1 MDLGLSAK
9 VAIVAGGS
17 RGLGKA
23 CAMTLAAE
31 GAELAIAA
39 RDEATLH
46 AAAAEIEASFEHR
59 DRGDRRGRKV
69 LAVPTDVTREED
81 VDRLVEAAMEK
92 YSRVDVLVANA
103 GGPPA
108 SHFETTDVAA
118 WKSAIELNLL
128 STIYLCRAVVPVMKR
143 QGSGRIVAITSI
155 SVKQPVD
162 GLILSN
168 TARSGV
174 VGMMK
179 TLSNELAPH
188 GIGVNVVCPGYTK
201 TDRLVDLA
209 SRLSEQEDVSE
220 EAIQKRW
227 TDQIPMGRLGD
238 PAELAAVVAFFC
250 SERAS
255 YVTGTCLQVDGGVVR
270 GVY

>member
-1 MDLGLSAK
+1 MDLGLSGK

-39 RDEATLH
+39 RDESTLH
-46 AAAAEIEASFEHR
+46 AAAAEIEASY
-59 DRGDRRGRKV
+59 DRRGRKV
-69 LAVPTDVTREED
+69 LAVPTDVTCEED

-179 TLSNELAPH
+179 TLSNELAPD

-209 SRLSEQEDVSE
+209 SRLSEQEGVSQ

-238 PAELAAVVAFFC
+238 PAELASVVAFLC

-255 YVTGTCLQVDGGVVR
+255 YVTGTCLQVDGGVVKS
-270 GVY
+270 VY

>member
-1 MDLGLSAK
+1 MDLGLSGK

-31 GAELAIAA
+31 GADLVLAA
-39 RDEATLH
+39 RDDNTLQ
-46 AAAAEIEASFEHR
+46 AAATEIEAIH
-59 DRGDRRGRKV
+59 DRKV

-108 SHFETTDVAA
+108 SRFETTDVAA
-118 WKSAIELNLL
+118 WRSAIELNLL
-128 STIYLCRAVVPVMKR
+128 STIHLCRGVVPIMKR
-143 QGSGRIVAITSI
+143 QGNGRIVAITSI

-168 TARSGV
+168 TARAGV

-179 TLSNELAPH
+179 TLSNELAPD

-209 SRLSEQEDVSE
+209 SRLSEQEGVSE

-238 PAELAAVVAFFC
+238 PAEFASVVAFLC

-270 GVY
+270 SVY

>member
-1 MDLGLSAK
+1 MDLGLSGK

-39 RDEATLH
+39 RDASTLH
-46 AAAAEIEASFEHR
+46 AAAAEIEASFDHR
-59 DRGDRRGRKV
+59 DRRGRKV

-118 WKSAIELNLL
+118 WKSGIELNLL

-143 QGSGRIVAITSI
+143 QGSGRVVAITSI

-168 TARSGV
+168 TARAGV

-179 TLSNELAPH
+179 TLSNELAPC

-209 SRLSEQEDVSE
+209 SRLSEQEGVSQ

-238 PAELAAVVAFFC
+238 PAEFASVVAFLC
-250 SERAS
+250 SQRAS
-255 YVTGTCLQVDGGVVR
+255 YVTGTCLQVDGGVVKS
-270 GVY
+270 VY

>member
-1 MDLGLSAK
+1 MA
-9 VAIVAGGS
+9 
-17 RGLGKA
+17 
-23 CAMTLAAE
+23 LAAE
-31 GAELAIAA
+31 GAHIAIAA
-39 RDEATLH
+39 RDEPTLRKT
-46 AAAAEIEASFEHR
+46 AAAIETAHG
-59 DRGDRRGRKV
+59 GDV
-69 LAVPTDVTREED
+69 LAIPADVTRESD
-81 VDRLVEAAMEK
+81 VIRLVDATLQEFE
-92 YSRVDVLVANA
+92 RVDVLVTNA

-108 SHFETTDVAA
+108 THFETTDVSA

-179 TLSNELAPH
+179 TLSNELAPN

-209 SRLSEQEDVSE
+209 SRLAKQESLPP
-220 EAIQKRW
+220 EAIEQRW
-227 TDQIPMGRLGD
+227 TDQIPMARLGE
-238 PAELAAVVAFFC
+238 PEEFASVVTFLC
-250 SERAS
+250 SQRAS
-255 YVTGTCLQVDGGVVR
+255 YVTGTCLQVDGGAVK
-270 GVY
+270 GV

>member
-1 MDLGLSAK
+1 LVD
-9 VAIVAGGS
+9 
-17 RGLGKA
+17 
-23 CAMTLAAE
+23 
-31 GAELAIAA
+31 
-39 RDEATLH
+39 ATLDR
-46 AAAAEIEASFEHR
+46 FE
-59 DRGDRRGRKV
+59 
-69 LAVPTDVTREED
+69 
-81 VDRLVEAAMEK
+81 
-92 YSRVDVLVANA
+92 RVDVLVANA

-108 SHFETTDVAA
+108 SRFETTDISA

-128 STIYLCRAVVPVMKR
+128 STIYLCRAVVPTMKQQR
-143 QGSGRIVAITSI
+143 SGRIVAITSI

-201 TDRLVDLA
+201 TDRLVALA
-209 SRLSEQEDVSE
+209 SRMGEQEGVAPE
-220 EAIQKRW
+220 VIQKRW
-227 TDQIPMGRLGD
+227 TDQIPMARLGEPD
-238 PAELAAVVAFFC
+238 EFAAVVAFLC

-255 YVTGTCLQVDGGVVR
+255 YVTGTCLQVDGGTVKSV
-270 GVY
+270 

>member
-1 MDLGLSAK
+1 MDLGLSDK

-31 GAELAIAA
+31 GAELVLAA
-39 RDEATLH
+39 REENTLQ
-46 AAAAEIEASFEHR
+46 AAAAEIEAAH
-59 DRGDRRGRKV
+59 DRRGRKV

-81 VDRLVEAAMEK
+81 VDRLVEASMEK
-92 YSRVDVLVANA
+92 FSRVDVLVANA

-108 SHFETTDVAA
+108 SHFETTDVSA
-118 WKSAIELNLL
+118 WRSAIELNLL

-168 TARSGV
+168 TARAGV

-179 TLSNELAPH
+179 TLSNELAPC

-209 SRLSEQEDVSE
+209 SRLSEQDSVSE

-238 PAELAAVVAFFC
+238 PAEFASVVAFLC

-255 YVTGTCLQVDGGVVR
+255 YVTGTCLQVDGGVVKS
-270 GVY
+270 VY